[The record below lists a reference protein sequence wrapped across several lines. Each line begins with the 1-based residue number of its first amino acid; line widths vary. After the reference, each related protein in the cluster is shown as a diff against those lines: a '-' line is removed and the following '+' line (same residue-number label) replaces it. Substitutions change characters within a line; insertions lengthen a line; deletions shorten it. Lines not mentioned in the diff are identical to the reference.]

1 MPIPRTPPPKET
13 KERTPQEVAEER
25 KENLIAFAVVI
36 LVIGAIAFFVWRSVT
51 APAPVPERVAI
62 GVGNAPAMGAAGAP
76 VTVII
81 FSDFECPYCGEF
93 ALETMPLVKERLV
106 ETGQVRVAFRH
117 FPLTTHPYADRA
129 AQAAAC
135 ADDQGRFWEYHDLL
149 YANQDAL
156 QIGDLQAYAVELG
169 LTATVFDACLLG
181 EERANVVA
189 QDRALGLQ
197 VGVTGTPTFF
207 FNGRKVAGALS
218 YDEFAANVAQELPAG

>member
-1 MPIPRTPPPKET
+1 MSIPRTPPPKEMVA
-13 KERTPQEVAEER
+13 RTPQEIAEER

-51 APAPVPERVAI
+51 APLPAPERVAI
-62 GVGNAPAMGAAGAP
+62 GVGNAPSIGPETAP

-81 FSDFECPYCGEF
+81 FSDFECPYCGDF
-93 ALETMPLVKERLV
+93 ARDTMPLVEERLV

-117 FPLTTHPYADRA
+117 FPLSTHPYADRA

-135 ADDQGRFWEYHDLL
+135 ADDQGKFWEYHDLL

-156 QIGDLQAYAVELG
+156 QIGDLQSYAVELG
-169 LTATVFDACLLG
+169 LNTTVFDACLLG

-207 FNGRKVAGALS
+207 FNGRKVAGALT
-218 YDEFAANVAQELPAG
+218 YDAFAAQVAQETAAE